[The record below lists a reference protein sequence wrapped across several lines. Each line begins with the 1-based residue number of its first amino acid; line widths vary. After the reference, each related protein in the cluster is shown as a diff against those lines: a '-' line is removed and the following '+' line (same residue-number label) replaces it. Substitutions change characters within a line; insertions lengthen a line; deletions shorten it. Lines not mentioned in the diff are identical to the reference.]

1 MLKNIL
7 SLFLQDNC
15 PLCERATSQEICSYC
30 QKQLKSC
37 QLKDTKKFWQGNLPL
52 FVWGE
57 YDGKLKQAIAAFKYD
72 KHPKIGELLGFWLGE
87 TWQNYSLIKSKIAPL
102 IVPIPIHKTKEKIRG
117 FNQSDIIARGFCQVT
132 KYPLNTKGLIRIRQT
147 KAMFSLTVEEKE
159 KNIKGAFQL
168 GKSLQNHSLSRPIL
182 LVDDIYTTGTTVKEA
197 ARILRNKGINVL
209 GVLAVST
216 PRHLY

>member
-7 SLFLQDNC
+7 SIFLQPNC
-15 PLCERATSQEICSYC
+15 PLCERATTEEICNYC

-37 QLKDTKKFWQGNLPL
+37 QLKEHKKFWQGDLPL

-57 YDGKLKQAIAAFKYD
+57 YDGKLKQAIAALKYD
-72 KHPKIGELLGFWLGE
+72 KNPQIGELLGFWLAE
-87 TWQNYSLIKSKIAPL
+87 SWQKYSLINTKIKPL
-102 IVPIPIHKTKEKIRG
+102 IIPIPLHKSKEKIRG
-117 FNQSDIIARGFCQVT
+117 FNQADIIARGFCQVT

-147 KAMFSLTVEEKE
+147 KAMFSLNFEEKE
-159 KNIKGAFQL
+159 NNIKGAFKL
-168 GKSLQNHSLSRPIL
+168 GKSLENNSLSRPVL

-197 ARILRNKGINVL
+197 ARILRNKGIKVL

-216 PRHLY
+216 PRHL